1 MTLITVLL
9 DTDIQLFFYYCSY
22 SLVGTVSFDMTGQN
36 TNSVSQ
42 LAFCYIVSP
51 LMMRLMQNV
60 FTCIKLSQQARIWFA
75 LESISLSNDRTQFHY
90 IFSDDIVQFNLNH
103 FKWHNTIQSHQF
115 FLVQMDWTQN
125 LDLKFFHGNV
135 WLVGWSHD
143 HESVQVVDI
152 DLKEVSAQV
161 TTHDMANHSIFSTQ
175 ALPNSF
181 VSSLLLSEI
190 RDTEQAMKQYGFKDV
205 R

>member
-22 SLVGTVSFDMTGQN
+22 SLVGAVSFDMTGQN
-36 TNSVSQ
+36 SNSISQ

-90 IFSDDIVQFNLNH
+90 IFWDDRVQFKLYNFKLHNTIQAHQFFFLQMDSTQFNLNSCWSLQSKLGLDILPWRNIVRLPH
-103 FKWHNTIQSHQF
+103 HGLVPSLEASTAITTKKEHQYLKVVIWNMPSETIS
-115 FLVQMDWTQN
+115 
-125 LDLKFFHGNV
+125 
-135 WLVGWSHD
+135 
-143 HESVQVVDI
+143 
-152 DLKEVSAQV
+152 
-161 TTHDMANHSIFSTQ
+161 
-175 ALPNSF
+175 
-181 VSSLLLSEI
+181 
-190 RDTEQAMKQYGFKDV
+190 
-205 R
+205 

>member
-90 IFSDDIVQFNLNH
+90 IFSDERVQFNLKH
-103 FKWHNTIQSHQF
+103 FKWQHNSISSILFGTNGLNTKLGLEILPWERLAGRLKSSHC
-115 FLVQMDWTQN
+115 
-125 LDLKFFHGNV
+125 G
-135 WLVGWSHD
+135 
-143 HESVQVVDI
+143 
-152 DLKEVSAQV
+152 
-161 TTHDMANHSIFSTQ
+161 STV
-175 ALPNSF
+175 LEKYCST
-181 VSSLLLSEI
+181 VSSCTCSILGGIHCNMKLSEPL
-190 RDTEQAMKQYGFKDV
+190 DSKVYLTV
-205 R
+205 

>member
-1 MTLITVLL
+1 MMHAIAQTMWLADFSVSCNLIGARWMVCLSFMCCWALFFSSVKQYTVCRMFLKFIMTLITVLL

-75 LESISLSNDRTQFHY
+75 LESISLSNDITQFHY

-103 FKWHNTIQSHQF
+103 FK
-115 FLVQMDWTQN
+115 
-125 LDLKFFHGNV
+125 
-135 WLVGWSHD
+135 
-143 HESVQVVDI
+143 
-152 DLKEVSAQV
+152 
-161 TTHDMANHSIFSTQ
+161 
-175 ALPNSF
+175 
-181 VSSLLLSEI
+181 
-190 RDTEQAMKQYGFKDV
+190 
-205 R
+205 

>member
-125 LDLKFFHGNV
+125 LYLKFFHGNV
-135 WLVGWSHD
+135 WLVGWSHPTAGRRFWRNIVRLP
-143 HESVQVVDI
+143 H
-152 DLKEVSAQV
+152 
-161 TTHDMANHSIFSTQ
+161 HSLVPSLEAST
-175 ALPNSF
+175 AIWNYLNLWIPKF
-181 VSSLLLSEI
+181 I
-190 RDTEQAMKQYGFKDV
+190 
-205 R
+205 

>member
-90 IFSDDIVQFNLNH
+90 IFSDDIVQFNLNY

-115 FLVQMDWTQN
+115 FLVQMD
-125 LDLKFFHGNV
+125 
-135 WLVGWSHD
+135 
-143 HESVQVVDI
+143 
-152 DLKEVSAQV
+152 
-161 TTHDMANHSIFSTQ
+161 
-175 ALPNSF
+175 
-181 VSSLLLSEI
+181 
-190 RDTEQAMKQYGFKDV
+190 
-205 R
+205 